1 MVEQLT
7 AEQFEELQ
15 ESDEEFTLI
24 DTRPNESYG
33 SWHAVGARN
42 YPFSP
47 EDSLD
52 MAEFDEQ
59 LDRELDMTD
68 LIVTICAKGISS
80 SHFAE
85 ELEQHGFEN
94 VKAVEGGMEAW
105 SQVYHVVPIETDDEE
120 LKVIQ
125 LQRRTKGC
133 LGYIIG
139 SKSEGVAA
147 AVDVTRQTDEFKT
160 AAEEAGYEIMH
171 VLDSHIH
178 ADHLSGGRQLATEL
192 GIPYY
197 LSENAAE
204 RDIQYEY
211 EPLERN
217 EVLEIGAV
225 DLKAVFTQGHTTEIT
240 SYLLNDDVILTGDTL
255 FTDSIGR
262 TELEFG
268 EKGAWKGAEMQYDS
282 LHKTIMSEP
291 DTVTVLP
298 GHVTVTEEGK
308 YKNGTPNQPVQS
320 SVGALRRQLDVL
332 QLDKEAF
339 VDQLVKNTPE
349 KPPNYETVIA
359 TNTGHESIEDE
370 QEVTELELGPNRC
383 AAP

>member
-7 AEQFEELQ
+7 AEQFEQ
-15 ESDEEFTLI
+15 MQASGEEFTLI

-33 SWHAVGARN
+33 SWHAVGARSF
-42 YPFSP
+42 PFSTD
-47 EDSLD
+47 ESLTEGALD
-52 MAEFDEQ
+52 EFNGH
-59 LDRELDMTD
+59 LDKTD
-68 LIVTICAKGISS
+68 PIITICAKGITSN
-80 SHFAE
+80 HLAE
-85 ELEQHGFEN
+85 EFEQHGFEN

-105 SQVYHVVPIETDDEE
+105 SQVYHVVPIEINDEE
-120 LKVIQ
+120 LELFQ
-125 LQRRTKGC
+125 LQRRAKGC
-133 LGYIIG
+133 LGYIVG
-139 SKSEGVAA
+139 SKREGIVA
-147 AVDVTRQTDEFKT
+147 AVDVTRQTNEFKT
-160 AAEEAGYEIMH
+160 AAEDAGYEIAH
-171 VLDSHIH
+171 VLDTHIH
-178 ADHLSGGRQLATEL
+178 ADHISGGRQLATEL
-192 GIPYY
+192 GVPYY

-204 RDIQYEY
+204 RDVQYEY

-225 DLKAVFTQGHTTEIT
+225 DLKAVFTPGHTTEIT

-268 EKGAWKGAEMQYDS
+268 EKGAGKGAEMQYDS

-298 GHVTVTEEGK
+298 GHVTVTEEGE

-320 SVGALRRQLDVL
+320 SVGAVRRQLDVL
-332 QLDKEAF
+332 QLDEEAF
-339 VDQLVKNTPE
+339 VDQLVENIPE

-359 TNTGHESIEDE
+359 TNTGQESIEDE
-370 QEVTELELGPNRC
+370 QEATELELGPNRC
-383 AAP
+383 AVP